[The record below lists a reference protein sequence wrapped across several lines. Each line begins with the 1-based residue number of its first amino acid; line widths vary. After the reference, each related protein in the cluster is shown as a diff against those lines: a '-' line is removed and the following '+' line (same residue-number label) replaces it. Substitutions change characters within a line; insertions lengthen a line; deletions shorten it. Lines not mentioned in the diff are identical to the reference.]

1 MNFALATLPFWIALI
16 LSLFLVPLFR
26 SISLRLGLVDAPK
39 GDRWHKK
46 PTPKVGGIAIF
57 ISFAIAF
64 LVTLLIIPSKD
75 NQWALLVGACIS
87 FLLGVLDDSKQLS
100 PAAKLIGQILAAS
113 VVVFWGRNLEFFDLE
128 ILNII
133 FTFGWLIGITNAINL
148 LDNMDGLAGGVA
160 LIAALMLSLMFWQ
173 VESFDLLVIA
183 LALGGGVVGF
193 LIYNFPPAS
202 IFMGDSGSLFLG
214 FTLASL
220 AIAQVPRASNL
231 LAILGV
237 PTLIFLLPILDTGMV
252 TITRILRGQSPA
264 QGGRDHT
271 SHRLIAFGLSE
282 RQTVLVL
289 YGVALIS
296 GLLGSLLES
305 IDYNIS
311 LLLIP
316 ILLVVLTLLTAY
328 LGRIKVVKSS
338 ETSDHPGTITR
349 LFIGLTGR
357 GRILEIA
364 LDLAIICL
372 SYFLAFWLYFGSN
385 NDILSMDIFLR
396 TLPIAIAGTYI
407 SFFAFGIYSRVWQ
420 FISTRDLLRFLWAVL
435 GSVAIIAISRYF
447 LNPDDNF
454 SWNII
459 FLYGIFLFL
468 GLAASRSSFRMLD
481 QIYSQRTQVL
491 SEKTSVLIYGA
502 EDAGV
507 MALQWL
513 IHNPDTGYRAIGF
526 VDNDPFKRGRQI
538 QGINVLGNLDEL
550 DAIIDKYDFQ
560 GIILPSEELINNF
573 RSTTATKTCQD
584 RGIWLKRLQIDF
596 ESLE

>member
-1 MNFALATLPFWIALI
+1 MNLALATLPFWIAL
-16 LSLFLVPLFR
+16 LTSLFLVPFFR
-26 SISLRLGLVDAPK
+26 SISLRLGIVDAPK
-39 GDRWHKK
+39 DDRWHKK
-46 PTPKVGGIAIF
+46 PTPKVGGLAIF
-57 ISFAIAF
+57 IAFATAF
-64 LVTLLIIPSKD
+64 LITHIIVPSAEI
-75 NQWALLVGACIS
+75 QWALLIGALIS

-100 PAAKLIGQILAAS
+100 PAAKLIGQILAAAI
-113 VVVFWGRNLEFFDLE
+113 VVFWGRNLEFFDLE

-173 VESFDLLVIA
+173 VGTFDLLVIA
-183 LALGGGVVGF
+183 LALGGSILGF
-193 LIYNFPPAS
+193 LVYNFPPAS

-289 YGVALIS
+289 YGVAFIS
-296 GLLGSLLES
+296 GLMGSLLES
-305 IDYNIS
+305 IDYNVS

-328 LGRIKVVKSS
+328 LARIKVVKST
-338 ETSDHPGTITR
+338 ETPDQPGTITR
-349 LFIGLTGR
+349 LVIGLTSR

-364 LDLAIICL
+364 LDLAIICS

-420 FISTRDLLRFLWAVL
+420 FISTKDLIRFLWAVL
-435 GSVAIIAISRYF
+435 GSVIIISIAHY
-447 LNPDDNF
+447 LLYPEDNLT
-454 SWNII
+454 WNII
-459 FLYGIFLFL
+459 FLFGIFLFL
-468 GLAASRSSFRMLD
+468 GLAASRSSFRLLD
-481 QIYSQRTQVL
+481 QVYSQRTQL
-491 SEKTSVLIYGA
+491 MAENTSVIIFGA
-502 EDAGV
+502 DDDGV

-513 IHNPDTGYRAIGF
+513 NHNPEKKYKAVGF
-526 VDNDPFKRGRQI
+526 VDNDPFKQGRQI
-538 QGINVLGNLDEL
+538 QGVNVLGSLDEL
-550 DAIIDKYDFQ
+550 DEIIEKYAFQ
-560 GIILPSEELINNF
+560 GIILPSEALINSF
-573 RSTTATKTCQD
+573 LSSEASKTCKE
-584 RGIWLKRLQIDF
+584 RGIWLKRLQINF
-596 ESLE
+596 ESIE

>member
-1 MNFALATLPFWIALI
+1 MNFALTTLPFWIALI

-26 SISLRLGLVDAPK
+26 GISLRLGWVDAPK
-39 GDRWHKK
+39 DNRWHEK
-46 PTPKVGGIAIF
+46 PTSKVGGIAIF
-57 ISFAIAF
+57 ISCALAF
-64 LVTLLIIPSKD
+64 LITSLFIPPKEI
-75 NQWALLVGACIS
+75 QWALLVGAFLA
-87 FLLGVLDDSKQLS
+87 FLLGVLDDGKQLS

-113 VVVFWGRNLEFFDLE
+113 IVVFWGRNLEFFDLE

-148 LDNMDGLAGGVA
+148 LDNMDGLASGVA

-173 VESFDLLVIA
+173 VETYDLLVIA
-183 LALGGGVVGF
+183 LALGGGILGF
-193 LIYNFPPAS
+193 LVYNFPPAS

-237 PTLIFLLPILDTGMV
+237 PTLIFLLPILDTVMV

-296 GLLGSLLES
+296 GLMGSLLES

-316 ILLVVLTLLTAY
+316 ILLVVLTLLTVY
-328 LGRIKVVKSS
+328 LGRIKVVQST
-338 ETSDHPGTITR
+338 ETPDQPGTISR
-349 LFIGLTGR
+349 LVIGITGR
-357 GRILEIA
+357 GRIFEIA

-385 NDILSMDIFLR
+385 NNILSMEIFLR

-407 SFFAFGIYSRVWQ
+407 SFFALGIYSRVWQ
-420 FISTRDLLRFLWAVL
+420 FIGARDLLRFLWAIL
-435 GSVAIIAISRYF
+435 GSVAILAISHYI
-447 LNPDDNF
+447 LYPDDAF

-459 FLYGIFLFL
+459 FLFGIFLFL
-468 GLAASRSSFRMLD
+468 GLTASRSSFRLLD
-481 QIYSQRTQVL
+481 QIYSQRNQTL
-491 SEKTSVLIYGA
+491 TTGTSVIIYGA
-502 EDAGV
+502 DDISV
-507 MALQWL
+507 ITLQWL
-513 IHNPDTGYRAIGF
+513 IHNPENKYKVIGF
-526 VDNDPFKRGRQI
+526 IDNDPFKHGRQI
-538 QGINVLGNLDEL
+538 QGIHVLGNLDEL
-550 DAIIDKYDFQ
+550 DSIIQKYDFQ
-560 GIILPSEELINNF
+560 GILLPAGELINDF
-573 RSTTATKTCQD
+573 LASGAIDICKDQD
-584 RGIWLKRLQIDF
+584 IWLKRLQVDF
-596 ESLE
+596 ESIE

>member
-1 MNFALATLPFWIALI
+1 MNLALVTLPFWIALV

-26 SISLRLGLVDAPK
+26 SISLRLGVVDAPQD
-39 GDRWHKK
+39 DRWHKK
-46 PTPKVGGIAIF
+46 PTPKVGGIAIY
-57 ISFAIAF
+57 ISFALAF
-64 LVTLLIIPSKD
+64 LITIVILPSED
-75 NQWALLVGACIS
+75 IQWALLVGS
-87 FLLGVLDDSKQLS
+87 FLTFLLGVLDDSKRLS

-113 VVVFWGRNLEFFDLE
+113 IVVFWGRNLEFFDLE

-183 LALGGGVVGF
+183 LALGGGILGF
-193 LIYNFPPAS
+193 LVYNFPPAS

-237 PTLIFLLPILDTGMV
+237 PTLIFLLPILDTAMV

-282 RQTVLVL
+282 RQTVLAL

-296 GLLGSLLES
+296 GLMGSLLES

-338 ETSDHPGTITR
+338 ETPEQPGTITR
-349 LFIGLTGR
+349 LVIGLTGR

-407 SFFAFGIYSRVWQ
+407 SFFALGIYSRVWQ
-420 FISTRDLLRFLWAVL
+420 FINTRDLIRFFWAIL
-435 GSVAIIAISRYF
+435 GSVVIIAISHYF
-447 LNPDDNF
+447 LYPEDDF

-459 FLYGIFLFL
+459 FLFGIFLFL
-468 GLAASRSSFRMLD
+468 GLAASRSSFRLLD
-481 QIYSQRTQVL
+481 QIYSQRTQIMA
-491 SEKTSVLIYGA
+491 KNTSVIIYGA
-502 EDAGV
+502 DDAGV

-513 IHNPDTGYRAIGF
+513 IHNPEKEYKAIGF
-526 VDNDPFKRGRQI
+526 IDNDPFKQGRQI
-538 QGINVLGNLDEL
+538 QGINVLGSSDEL
-550 DAIIDKYDFQ
+550 DAIINKYDFQ
-560 GIILPSEELINNF
+560 GIILPSEELIKKF
-573 RSTTATKTCQD
+573 LASDASEICKD
-584 RGIWLKRLQIDF
+584 RGIWLKRLQINF
-596 ESLE
+596 ESIE

>member
-1 MNFALATLPFWIALI
+1 MNLVLKTLPFWIALV
-16 LSLFLVPLFR
+16 LSLFLVPIFR
-26 SISLRLGLVDAPK
+26 SISLRLGVVDAPK
-39 GDRWHKK
+39 DDRWHKK

-64 LVTLLIIPSKD
+64 LITIFIVPSED
-75 NQWALLVGACIS
+75 IQWALLVGALLI
-87 FLLGVLDDSKQLS
+87 FLLGLLDDSKQLS

-113 VVVFWGRNLEFFDLE
+113 IVVFWGRNLDFFDLE

-173 VESFDLLVIA
+173 VEAFDLLVIA
-183 LALGGGVVGF
+183 LALGGGVLGF
-193 LIYNFPPAS
+193 LVYNFPPAS

-220 AIAQVPRASNL
+220 SIAQVPRASNL

-237 PTLIFLLPILDTGMV
+237 PTLIFLLPILDTAMV

-289 YGVALIS
+289 YGVAFIS

-305 IDYNIS
+305 IDYNVS

-316 ILLVVLTLLTAY
+316 ILLLVLTLLTAY

-338 ETSDHPGTITR
+338 ETPDHPGTMTR
-349 LFIGLTGR
+349 LMIGLTGR

-385 NDILSMDIFLR
+385 NNILSMDIFLR
-396 TLPIAIAGTYI
+396 TLPLAIAGTYI

-420 FISTRDLLRFLWAVL
+420 FISVSDLLRFMWAVL
-435 GSVAIIAISRYF
+435 GSVVIITISHYF
-447 LNPDDNF
+447 LYPEDNF

-459 FLYGIFLFL
+459 FLFGIFLFL
-468 GLAASRSSFRMLD
+468 GLAASRSSFRLLD
-481 QIYSQRTQVL
+481 QIYSQRTQTTD
-491 SEKTSVLIYGA
+491 SNTSVVIYGA
-502 EDAGV
+502 DDAGV
-507 MALQWL
+507 TTIHWL
-513 IHNPDTGYRAIGF
+513 SHTPEKNYKVIGF
-526 VDNDPFKRGRQI
+526 LDNDPFKQGRQI
-538 QGINVLGNLDEL
+538 HGIHVLGSLDEL
-550 DAIIDKYDFQ
+550 DAIIDKYKFQ
-560 GIILPSEELINNF
+560 GIILPSEALINSF
-573 RSTTATKTCQD
+573 LSSDAHRTCKA
-584 RGIWLKRLQIDF
+584 RGIWLKSLQINF
-596 ESLE
+596 ETIE